1 MPSTGPF
8 NDKKRRNLVQLE
20 TPILTSQASTVT
32 SECAS
37 MVPLPLDTSWHH
49 QYQPRFLPPG
59 TAMITMLAVDK
70 YLWVVAVSNMYIC
83 IILDNEYKYNRTRC
97 DTVVISSRY
106 YIWLLEQTWARTD
119 WQFLA
124 SLSLPSQSS
133 PSLSSWPK
141 VSKALRRWA
150 FCHPWKLWKTNQWSC
165 HPVQIVLLRRIG
177 QVGRFRTLAVA
188 KRIQETKKKQAK
200 EVREAE
206 VHSTLHTGS
215 ETVKASLIF
224 WNLIESEAKFQPCW
238 PRLIEGGCL
247 QLILQRFAPVRSKG
261 LKIIHTIAFQYI

>member
-1 MPSTGPF
+1 
-8 NDKKRRNLVQLE
+8 
-20 TPILTSQASTVT
+20 
-32 SECAS
+32 
-37 MVPLPLDTSWHH
+37 
-49 QYQPRFLPPG
+49 
-59 TAMITMLAVDK
+59 
-70 YLWVVAVSNMYIC
+70 MYIC

-97 DTVVISSRY
+97 DTVVISSR

-133 PSLSSWPK
+133 PSSSSWPK

-224 WNLIESEAKFQPCW
+224 WNLIESDQVPAMLASPHRGRLPSAHPAAICACQVERIKNHPHNRISIHLSPFW
-238 PRLIEGGCL
+238 RDVPRCSQKHPSVFKKKMVF
-247 QLILQRFAPVRSKG
+247 QLISIRTGSSAPVEFVFQGLAPACCVLSVRSFKNR
-261 LKIIHTIAFQYI
+261 

>member
-1 MPSTGPF
+1 
-8 NDKKRRNLVQLE
+8 
-20 TPILTSQASTVT
+20 
-32 SECAS
+32 
-37 MVPLPLDTSWHH
+37 
-49 QYQPRFLPPG
+49 
-59 TAMITMLAVDK
+59 
-70 YLWVVAVSNMYIC
+70 MYIC

-97 DTVVISSRY
+97 DTVVMSSRY

-133 PSLSSWPK
+133 PSSSSWPK

-200 EVREAE
+200 EVREVREAE
-206 VHSTLHTGS
+206 VHSTLRIRNGQGFADFLESDWIWGQVPAMLASPHRGRLPSAHPAAICACQVERIKNHPHNRISIHLSPFWRDVPRCSQKHPSVFKKKMVFQLISIRTGS
-215 ETVKASLIF
+215 S
-224 WNLIESEAKFQPCW
+224 
-238 PRLIEGGCL
+238 
-247 QLILQRFAPVRSKG
+247 APVEFVFQGLAPACCVLSVRSFKNR
-261 LKIIHTIAFQYI
+261 